1 MVLLNNTEVIYMLPK
16 YKLIARQQLDKT
28 LSGYTAAK
36 QTSPPVK
43 GWIRAIRE
51 ALGMSGKQL
60 ANRLNVSQPR
70 IPKLEQ
76 DEVSGVVSMKT
87 MRQAAEAM
95 DCVFVYA
102 VVPRTTLEE
111 TVRERARKIA
121 ESRMQRVS
129 HTMLLEAQKLSDEEQ
144 RASLDAAVEELMRG
158 MPKELWE
165 DNP

>member
-1 MVLLNNTEVIYMLPK
+1 MLPK

-28 LSGYTAAK
+28 LSCYAAL
-36 QTSPPVK
+36 QQMTPPVK

-60 ANRLNVSQPR
+60 ASRLNVSQPR

-76 DEVSGVVSMKT
+76 DEASGVVSLKT

-102 VVPRTTLEE
+102 IVPRKTLEE
-111 TVRERARKIA
+111 TVRVQARKVA
-121 ESRMQRVS
+121 ADRMQRVS
-129 HTMLLEAQKLSDEEQ
+129 HTMLLEAQNLSADEQ
-144 RASLDAAVEELMRG
+144 RASHDAAVDELVRE

-165 DNP
+165 SKP

>member
-1 MVLLNNTEVIYMLPK
+1 MLPK
-16 YKLIARQQLDKT
+16 YKLIARQQLDNT
-28 LSGYTAAK
+28 LSDYAVLK
-36 QTSPPVK
+36 QNSPPVK

-60 ANRLNVSQPR
+60 ASRLNVSQPR

-76 DEVSGVVSMKT
+76 DELSGVVSLRT

-102 VVPRTTLEE
+102 IVPRSTLEE
-111 TVRERARKIA
+111 TVRAQARKVA
-121 ESRMQRVS
+121 EARMQRVS
-129 HTMLLEAQKLSDEEQ
+129 HTMLLEAQNLSNKEKS
-144 RASLDAAVEELMRG
+144 ASLEAAIDELVRE

-165 DNP
+165 STP